1 MKRTTTASLFLAIA
15 CAIPATAQVGDDRPW
30 AFSFAAGL
38 ADQVAIGGAPT
49 VSVELERYLTGALS
63 VGVRSGY
70 FNKDDFANER
80 QDTFYGVLF
89 ARATWRRPGFSPF
102 VEGGGGRYE
111 FDDGGR
117 RGYFGGAGAEG
128 PQTAWGRWFGAAR
141 YHSVERPRQGPLP
154 DFKEAQVGLKI
165 RF

>member
-1 MKRTTTASLFLAIA
+1 MKRTTCALLVLAVTS
-15 CAIPATAQVGDDRPW
+15 AIPAAAQVNDEGPW

-49 VSVELERYLTGALS
+49 VSVELERSLTDALS

-70 FNKDDFANER
+70 FNKDDAVDER
-80 QDTFYGVLF
+80 RDTFYGVVFGRL
-89 ARATWRRPGFSPF
+89 TWRRPGFSPF

-117 RGYFGGAGAEG
+117 RGYFAGAGAEG
-128 PQTAWGRWFGAAR
+128 PQTAWGRWFGVAR

-154 DFKEAQVGLKI
+154 DFKEAQLGLKI